1 MTTRT
6 KQVAILLGAAVVL
19 SSGAYALGSQ
29 AGGGGALARDAAE
42 SGSGA
47 AATQQVSDRGTARG
61 FDRHGRFGFGL
72 DALASRLG
80 VSPTALRDAL
90 QAIRTSRTPEQRRS
104 ELVQALAT
112 ALGKPAD
119 QVKAAVDSVL
129 PDRGARKDDFAAALA
144 KELGVDT
151 AKVRAAFDNL
161 RQAFRDGRR
170 RGADPRDAV
179 VNAIASATGADPAKV
194 RAALQKLRDTVR
206 GERRRGDDIRA
217 RLATALKVTPDQ
229 LDVALDKVRT
239 QQRDAFATELAHRL
253 HIDVQKVKDALP
265 DFRFGGRRHG

>member
-6 KQVAILLGAAVVL
+6 KQLAILLGSAVVL

-29 AGGGGALARDAAE
+29 AGDGGALARDSAA
-42 SGSGA
+42 SSPSAG
-47 AATQQVSDRGTARG
+47 ATQQVSDRGRVRA
-61 FDRHGRFGFGL
+61 FDRRGRVGFGL

-90 QAIRTSRTPEQRRS
+90 DAIRTSKTPEQRRS
-104 ELVQALAT
+104 ELEQALAT
-112 ALGKPAD
+112 ALGKPVD
-119 QVKAAVDSVL
+119 EVRAAVDSVL

-161 RQAFRDGRR
+161 RRAFRDGRR
-170 RGADPRDAV
+170 RGADPRDTFV
-179 VNAIASATGADPAKV
+179 GAIASATGVDAANV
-194 RAALQKLRDTVR
+194 RAALQKLRDTFR
-206 GERRRGDDIRA
+206 GERHRGDDVRA
-217 RLATALKVTPDQ
+217 RLATALRVTTDE
-229 LDVALDKVRT
+229 LDAALDKVRT
-239 QQRDAFATELAHRL
+239 EQRDAFAAELAQRL